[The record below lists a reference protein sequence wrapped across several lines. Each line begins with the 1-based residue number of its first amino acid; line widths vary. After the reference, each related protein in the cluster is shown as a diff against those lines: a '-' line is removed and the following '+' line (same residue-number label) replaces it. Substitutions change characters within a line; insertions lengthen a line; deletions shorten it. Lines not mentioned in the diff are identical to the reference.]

1 MTAREELAR
10 EALIVIIRDYGRMLG
25 EDARRCEALLKD
37 FCPDGRAQ
45 VHLLVIAARA
55 GVPKQLMSSAAG
67 SSRELLVARLARTLE
82 EDFAVTA
89 EAARWAVD
97 CWALALGVAVAV
109 ARPTAPVAV
118 VAQRA
123 TTVQVAAV
131 EPSRPLRRKWPAG
144 QRFVD
149 NGDGTVT
156 DAKTGLI
163 WADSDNGCDINW
175 KDAKKY
181 CAGKG
186 NGWELPTVAQLQGL
200 VDASGEYWQERGEF
214 PCKVTPLIRLSGVWH
229 WSSEANGS
237 SEAWTVPL
245 DGGFRGSI
253 AVVYA
258 TNRRALC
265 VRRS

>member
-1 MTAREELAR
+1 MTTREELAR
-10 EALIVIIRDYGRMLG
+10 DALIRIIRDYGRMLG
-25 EDARRCEALLKD
+25 EDSRRCEALLKD

-55 GVPKQLMSSAAG
+55 EVPKQLMSSAAG

-82 EDFAVTA
+82 EDYAVTA
-89 EAARWAVD
+89 EAACWAVE

-109 ARPTAPVAV
+109 ARLTAPVAV
-118 VAQRA
+118 AAQRA
-123 TTVQVAAV
+123 TAVQAAAI

-163 WADSDNGCDINW
+163 WADSDNGSDINW

-181 CAGKG
+181 CACKG
-186 NGWELPTVAQLQGL
+186 NGWELPAVAQLQGL
-200 VDASGEYWQERGEF
+200 VDASGKYWQECADVT
-214 PCKVTPLIRLSGVWH
+214 CKVTSLIRLSGWFF

-237 SEAWTVPL
+237 SEAWAVSL
-245 DGGFRGSI
+245 FDG
-253 AVVYA
+253 VVYPSA
-258 TNRRALC
+258 VDLAYYGRALC